1 MKLIKPSFNFY
12 ILITLLFFSIKSYAV
27 SFNLS
32 AFYNSDSFAQ
42 SSTLTTTQ
50 LYSDFDAMIDMT
62 KSGGFEVGWTA
73 GLISTS
79 ESGSSSTTYS
89 LNEMGP
95 KFLYNLNKQKN
106 WQLGLSYY
114 LQANA
119 SYSNGSSYTWR
130 GTAYKINLNYLMEL
144 SETLFIGVSINYHAA
159 TFNEQFVG
167 GSTFSTISYTR
178 GLIYPALQISY
189 R

>member
-106 WQLGLSYY
+106 Y
-114 LQANA
+114 
-119 SYSNGSSYTWR
+119 
-130 GTAYKINLNYLMEL
+130 
-144 SETLFIGVSINYHAA
+144 
-159 TFNEQFVG
+159 
-167 GSTFSTISYTR
+167 
-178 GLIYPALQISY
+178 
-189 R
+189 